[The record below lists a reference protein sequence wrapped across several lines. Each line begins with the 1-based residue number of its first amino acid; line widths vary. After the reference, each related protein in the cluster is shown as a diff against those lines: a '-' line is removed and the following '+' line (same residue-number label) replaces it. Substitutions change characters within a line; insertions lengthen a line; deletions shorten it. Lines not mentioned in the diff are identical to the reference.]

1 MLIDFTQP
9 AHNFVILSAALAE
22 SKDLRTSKSVRSY
35 HYFDAFGIGSAKIP
49 RLRTSCYARDDRIFC
64 DYGILLFYV
73 DKHIAK

>member
-35 HYFDAFGIGSAKIP
+35 HYFDAFGIGSAKICDS
-49 RLRTSCYARDDRIFC
+49 LRAGLRPVAHLHAAAAAASTSHFVLRS
-64 DYGILLFYV
+64 G
-73 DKHIAK
+73 